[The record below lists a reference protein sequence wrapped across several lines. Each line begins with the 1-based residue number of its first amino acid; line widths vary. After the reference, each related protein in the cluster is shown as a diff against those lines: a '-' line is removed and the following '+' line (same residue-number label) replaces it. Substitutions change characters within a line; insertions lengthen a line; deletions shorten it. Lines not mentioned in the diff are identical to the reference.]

1 MLKWQWNLAA
11 ITQEGYAAF
20 ISSRFLLQDG
30 CALRHSVLVPLS
42 PSPIPLTHRVSFP
55 LVSLSAR
62 HIEQGQQ
69 QQPDG
74 DRGGGGGGLHVE
86 SPSRRRS
93 QPLTEEPR
101 RTTKTASAPSQ
112 LGLAS
117 FPPAAP
123 KSLPHTCH
131 GKPSEW
137 MTVCLVGWSVGG
149 CHFAQAVTKCSRVSR
164 RTSPLFNYSQGLERP
179 SKSSPKVCAPQ
190 QESTTSSAQHG
201 RGH

>member
-1 MLKWQWNLAA
+1 MHIIRIFYFQADEQYKDAPSA
-11 ITQEGYAAF
+11 
-20 ISSRFLLQDG
+20 R
-30 CALRHSVLVPLS
+30 SVLVPLS
-42 PSPIPLTHRVSFP
+42 PSPIALTHRVSFP

-74 DRGGGGGGLHVE
+74 DRGGGGGLHVE

-93 QPLTEEPR
+93 PLTEEPR
-101 RTTKTASAPSQ
+101 RRTTTASAPSQ
-112 LGLAS
+112 LSSGSLAS

-137 MTVCLVGWSVGG
+137 MTVCLVGWSSP
-149 CHFAQAVTKCSRVSR
+149 VTSLR
-164 RTSPLFNYSQGLERP
+164 L
-179 SKSSPKVCAPQ
+179 
-190 QESTTSSAQHG
+190 
-201 RGH
+201 

>member
-1 MLKWQWNLAA
+1 MHIIRIFYFQADEQYKD
-11 ITQEGYAAF
+11 TPP
-20 ISSRFLLQDG
+20 
-30 CALRHSVLVPLS
+30 HSLFFPLS
-42 PSPIPLTHRVSFP
+42 PSPIVLTHRISLP

-93 QPLTEEPR
+93 PLTEEPR
-101 RTTKTASAPSQ
+101 RRTTTASAPSQ
-112 LGLAS
+112 LSSGSLAS

-137 MTVCLVGWSVGG
+137 MTVCLVGWSS
-149 CHFAQAVTKCSRVSR
+149 AVTSFR
-164 RTSPLFNYSQGLERP
+164 L
-179 SKSSPKVCAPQ
+179 
-190 QESTTSSAQHG
+190 
-201 RGH
+201 